1 MVFSSVSFL
10 FYFLPIFLVLYGAL
24 PWRNAVLLI
33 ASLIFYSWGEP
44 QNLPLLLICI
54 TVNYGFGLWIG
65 QAQIR
70 SQATIQ
76 SGVSVTNAARIPF
89 VIAIIFNLG
98 ALLYYKYFNFAL
110 SNWHSLQY
118 WMTGADMPKD
128 VETVALPLGI
138 SFFTFHAISYLVD
151 VYRQKTKAERSFTAL
166 FTYIIM
172 FPQLVAGP
180 IVRFSTVARQLHH
193 RRWSWWRVEAG
204 TRFFCLGLA
213 QKILIANT
221 VAVVADKIFSLPKEA
236 LSSSLAWLGALC
248 YSLQIYFDFAGY
260 SLMAI
265 GLGLICGFSFPR
277 NFNLPY
283 VARSVTEFW
292 RRWHMSLSRWFRDY
306 VYIPLGGNRHGLSRT
321 LLNLFLVFF
330 LCGLWHG
337 ANWTFVVWGMLHG
350 SFLVIER
357 LWLGQVLAKQ
367 ARVVQHAYTLVVVML
382 AWVIFRANDFTQ
394 AANVIQAMFGMADPI
409 AKATALSVMAYCSN
423 TVIFALLCA
432 IFFASGISK
441 KLSGI
446 AQQRLGLTA
455 LLIDRTWLLCLLLL
469 CGVSLASGAYNPF
482 IYFRF

>member
-10 FYFLPIFLVLYGAL
+10 FYFLPIFLVLYGVL

-65 QAQIR
+65 HAQTR
-70 SQATIQ
+70 SQSALSSPHT
-76 SGVSVTNAARIPF
+76 ARLPF
-89 VIAIIFNLG
+89 TIAILFNLG
-98 ALLYYKYFNFAL
+98 ALLYYKYSNFAL
-110 SNWHSLQY
+110 SNWHSLQH
-118 WMTGADMPKD
+118 WISG
-128 VETVALPLGI
+128 VETPKVGEAIALPLGI

-193 RRWSWWRVEAG
+193 RRWSWWRVEVG

-221 VAVVADKIFSLPKEA
+221 VAVVADKIFSLPKES
-236 LSSSLAWLGALC
+236 LSSSIAWLGALC

-350 SFLVIER
+350 SFLVLER
-357 LWLGQVLAKQ
+357 LWLGKVLARQ
-367 ARVVQHAYTLVVVML
+367 TRLIQHVYTLLVVTL
-382 AWVIFRANDFTQ
+382 AWVIFRADDFTQ
-394 AANVIQAMFGMADPI
+394 AANVIQAMFGIVDPLV
-409 AKATALSVMAYCSN
+409 KVTALSVMAYCSN
-423 TVIFALLCA
+423 TVILALVCA
-432 IFFASGISK
+432 AIFASGASK
-441 KLSGI
+441 KLNQI
-446 AQQRLGLTA
+446 AQRRFAMTA
-455 LLIDRTWLLCLLLL
+455 SVIDRAWLLCLLIL

>member
-10 FYFLPIFLVLYGAL
+10 FYFLPIFLLVYGVL

-33 ASLIFYSWGEP
+33 ASLVFYSWGEP
-44 QNLPLLLICI
+44 QNLPLLLVCI
-54 TVNYGFGLWIG
+54 AANYGFGLWIG
-65 QAQIR
+65 YAQERAVEHKESI
-70 SQATIQ
+70 
-76 SGVSVTNAARIPF
+76 NAARLPF
-89 VIAIIFNLG
+89 SVAIVFNLG

-110 SNWHSLQY
+110 SNWHSLQL
-118 WMTGADMPKD
+118 WVSPTTV
-128 VETVALPLGI
+128 VEPAEPIALPLGI

-193 RRWSWWRVEAG
+193 RRWSWLRVEAG
-204 TRFFCLGLA
+204 ARFFCMGLA
-213 QKILIANT
+213 QKILLANT
-221 VAVVADKIFSLPKEA
+221 VAVVADKIFALPKTE
-236 LSSSLAWLGALC
+236 LSSALAWLGALC

-283 VARSVTEFW
+283 MASSVTDFW

-321 LLNLFLVFF
+321 LFNLFLVFF

-337 ANWTFVVWGMLHG
+337 ANWTFVVWGILHG
-350 SFLVIER
+350 SFLVLER
-357 LWLGQVLAKQ
+357 LWLGRLLSKQ
-367 ARVVQHAYTLVVVML
+367 TKVVQHSYTLLVVML
-382 AWVIFRANDFTQ
+382 AWVVFRANDFAQ
-394 AANVIQAMFGMADPI
+394 AANVIQAMFGWSDAG
-409 AKATALSVMAYCSN
+409 AAHAALSPLAYCSN
-423 TVIFALLCA
+423 TVIFAMLSAVFFCSGLSQLLFQQIQKRFA
-432 IFFASGISK
+432 ISAILF
-441 KLSGI
+441 
-446 AQQRLGLTA
+446 
-455 LLIDRTWLLCLLLL
+455 DRVWMLCLLIL
-469 CGVSLASGAYNPF
+469 CSVSLASGAYNPF